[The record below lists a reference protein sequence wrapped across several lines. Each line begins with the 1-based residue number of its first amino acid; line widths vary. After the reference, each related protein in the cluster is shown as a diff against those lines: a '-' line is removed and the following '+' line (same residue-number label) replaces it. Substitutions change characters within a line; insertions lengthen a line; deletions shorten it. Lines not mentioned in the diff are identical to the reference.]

1 MEKILVGVDGS
12 ATAEAAARE
21 AAELAKRTGAE
32 LHLVSALKRSGTQ
45 VVHGGGEQWTISD
58 VDRASSK
65 LQAFAAKLNAGRK
78 VTCAVLDGDPAKA
91 IVAEAERVGADVI
104 VIGNKRVSGAGRVL
118 GAIAIDVVRHAPC
131 SVYIAKTN

>member
-1 MEKILVGVDGS
+1 MHKIVVGVDES
-12 ATAEAAARE
+12 ATSEAAALE
-21 AAELAKRTGAE
+21 AADLAKRTGAE
-32 LHLVSALKRSGTQ
+32 LHLVTATKRSGTQ
-45 VVHGGGEQWTISD
+45 VVHGGGEAWTVSD

-65 LQAFAAKLNAGRK
+65 LHDFATRLNAGRK

-91 IVAEAERVGADVI
+91 IVAEAERIGADVI

-118 GAIAIDVVRHAPC
+118 GAVAIDVVRHAPC